1 MRGDRERVTQR
12 IQALIELVRLRI
24 ESNVYDD
31 NTVRASA
38 KLHLAIK
45 AAARPRSLTDG
56 LSGRRISPTSPP
68 KERTDHGNVPRR
80 PTRL

>member
-45 AAARPRSLTDG
+45 ALHDLEA
-56 LSGRRISPTSPP
+56 
-68 KERTDHGNVPRR
+68 
-80 PTRL
+80 